1 MAEITA
7 GMYKMANDDRMTRY
21 PQALR
26 LVENLAVAGETGMD
40 RARSF

>member
-1 MAEITA
+1 
-7 GMYKMANDDRMTRY
+7 MYKIANDDRMTRY

-26 LVENLAVAGETGMD
+26 IVENLAVAGETGMD